1 MSGRKS
7 IKIDAPIMVTTDKI
21 AVWMD
26 QGEWAMDFFDWLSK
40 VKLNDKLSGLQHM
53 NSKIKLTFVTAKDCT
68 MFGLKYDREKQK
80 EIFRTSEW
88 A

>member
-53 NSKIKLTFVTAKDCT
+53 NSKIKLTFITAEDCT
-68 MFGLKYDREKQK
+68 IFGLKYAGKRKK
-80 EIFRTSEW
+80 
-88 A
+88 